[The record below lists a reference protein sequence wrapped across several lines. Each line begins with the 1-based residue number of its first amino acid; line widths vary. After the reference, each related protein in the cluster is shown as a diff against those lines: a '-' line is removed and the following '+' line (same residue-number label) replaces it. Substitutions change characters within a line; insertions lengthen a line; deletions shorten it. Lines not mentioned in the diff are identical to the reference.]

1 MVGRKPWQTE
11 YRRYIEHNLKH
22 ISFFSHHQLNAT
34 AGSGHRSG
42 KPFPYLYLQSV
53 RQAAGRAVPRAA
65 AATAGIA
72 GLLWL
77 RRRLFR
83 STALHTADVLRRPRQ
98 RRIAPHGKLEHTN
111 LYGRAQFQVCSS
123 LERNDLHKRL
133 TKVYQSGHA
142 PVLASRNERARRP
155 VPCACVHGRGA
166 EACARPRERH
176 PARARAPQT
185 SSPPAPPVAPRRC
198 MTEQAAEATQGFSY
212 TKSIL

>member
-83 STALHTADVLRRPRQ
+83 SAALHTADVLRRPRQ

-123 LERNDLHKRL
+123 MKRNDLLKRL
-133 TKVYQSGHA
+133 SKVYQSRHA
-142 PVLASRNERARRP
+142 SALASRNERARRA
-155 VPCACVHGRGA
+155 VPCACVHARSA
-166 EACARPRERH
+166 EALCA
-176 PARARAPQT
+176 PARAPSCSHRSPRT
-185 SSPPAPPVAPRRC
+185 SAPPRAAGSAAPLHDGARGGADAR
-198 MTEQAAEATQGFSY
+198 F
-212 TKSIL
+212 